1 MAADFVKKLVLLNL
15 GATEDEWAD
24 AVAIDEEA
32 VALDAYSKTGGV
44 ALQSFFSDETP
55 SGSAVF
61 FYFETHADKSKPAER
76 KLRCH
81 SYTIPQSGVD
91 SRAQY
96 FLKLGDAVPV
106 NGSEDQL
113 MDAMQ
118 FGTLTDSLLSN
129 MGTLLRELYVPQ
141 GGGAEQAG
149 DAGGSPRAALEAEDL
164 EAGAAKHEFQRNV
177 VWFESVLSHAM
188 KQVKGDVLLSVPN
201 IDIEDAKAASE
212 DYDVV
217 NQLEVAMESW
227 SKLVATVVEAEN
239 SKRPKTKGPLAEIEF
254 WRQRNAALSALYE
267 QINMPNVQ
275 DILKVLKM
283 ADAQMVATFN
293 YNFGELQ
300 KLYVEAKDNVKF
312 LTTLER
318 HFKNITHGS
327 FTTILDTLPS
337 MMNAIRMVWIISRH
351 YNTDLRP
358 PRRMVPLME
367 RIAYK
372 IAEKVETEVNIKTI
386 LRRSPEQAKKVIKEA
401 QTVLNSWESTYMS
414 VRQRIEESGTHIRWE
429 FDRKRLFELTKYM
442 AHVCGHLFEVATV
455 LDQFHKFLGPE
466 LKAVTGESDGIDQV
480 MERVERLVEPLES
493 VPFNIF
499 DRRYKESWSKVM
511 DNFHDHVEQ
520 IEDMTRSFI
529 EQSFQ
534 KLRSAE
540 GASRESINQQIND
553 RYKDILQQYTKELE
567 AIHGIFDTHRENP
580 PIYKNFPPVAGAVAW
595 ARDLY
600 QRAKKPVLR
609 FKAHEGLLS
618 TEYGEQVKQRYLT
631 FARAV
636 DAYITPLYREW
647 EAHAAGRDGEAQAA
661 HPAAAG
667 KEAKGDAGE
676 GDGEAPAPDAVK
688 GASGRNKSAEVQ
700 DAAAAVPRQPSG
712 CR

>member
-1 MAADFVKKLVLLNL
+1 MAADFIKKLVLLNL

-61 FYFETHADKSKPAER
+61 FYFETHADKGKPAER

-96 FLKLGDAVPV
+96 FLKLGDTVPP

-149 DAGGSPRAALEAEDL
+149 DAGGSPVRAAALEAEDL

-351 YNTDLRP
+351 YNTDLRAPRRRSNPGPSGPRRRERVSDTGGVGAPRPP
-358 PRRMVPLME
+358 PRARTRP
-367 RIAYK
+367 RA
-372 IAEKVETEVNIKTI
+372 AQAWSRSWSASPTRSR
-386 LRRSPEQAKKVIKEA
+386 RRS
-401 QTVLNSWESTYMS
+401 
-414 VRQRIEESGTHIRWE
+414 
-429 FDRKRLFELTKYM
+429 
-442 AHVCGHLFEVATV
+442 
-455 LDQFHKFLGPE
+455 
-466 LKAVTGESDGIDQV
+466 
-480 MERVERLVEPLES
+480 
-493 VPFNIF
+493 
-499 DRRYKESWSKVM
+499 RR
-511 DNFHDHVEQ
+511 
-520 IEDMTRSFI
+520 R
-529 EQSFQ
+529 
-534 KLRSAE
+534 
-540 GASRESINQQIND
+540 
-553 RYKDILQQYTKELE
+553 
-567 AIHGIFDTHRENP
+567 
-580 PIYKNFPPVAGAVAW
+580 
-595 ARDLY
+595 
-600 QRAKKPVLR
+600 
-609 FKAHEGLLS
+609 
-618 TEYGEQVKQRYLT
+618 
-631 FARAV
+631 
-636 DAYITPLYREW
+636 
-647 EAHAAGRDGEAQAA
+647 
-661 HPAAAG
+661 
-667 KEAKGDAGE
+667 
-676 GDGEAPAPDAVK
+676 
-688 GASGRNKSAEVQ
+688 
-700 DAAAAVPRQPSG
+700 
-712 CR
+712 

>member
-1 MAADFVKKLVLLNL
+1 
-15 GATEDEWAD
+15 
-24 AVAIDEEA
+24 
-32 VALDAYSKTGGV
+32 
-44 ALQSFFSDETP
+44 
-55 SGSAVF
+55 
-61 FYFETHADKSKPAER
+61 
-76 KLRCH
+76 
-81 SYTIPQSGVD
+81 
-91 SRAQY
+91 
-96 FLKLGDAVPV
+96 
-106 NGSEDQL
+106 
-113 MDAMQ
+113 
-118 FGTLTDSLLSN
+118 
-129 MGTLLRELYVPQ
+129 
-141 GGGAEQAG
+141 
-149 DAGGSPRAALEAEDL
+149 
-164 EAGAAKHEFQRNV
+164 
-177 VWFESVLSHAM
+177 
-188 KQVKGDVLLSVPN
+188 
-201 IDIEDAKAASE
+201 
-212 DYDVV
+212 
-217 NQLEVAMESW
+217 
-227 SKLVATVVEAEN
+227 
-239 SKRPKTKGPLAEIEF
+239 
-254 WRQRNAALSALYE
+254 
-267 QINMPNVQ
+267 
-275 DILKVLKM
+275 
-283 ADAQMVATFN
+283 
-293 YNFGELQ
+293 
-300 KLYVEAKDNVKF
+300 
-312 LTTLER
+312 
-318 HFKNITHGS
+318 
-327 FTTILDTLPS
+327 
-337 MMNAIRMVWIISRH
+337 
-351 YNTDLRP
+351 
-358 PRRMVPLME
+358 ME

-540 GASRESINQQIND
+540 GAFELVENFRNIQSRESINQQIND

-636 DAYITPLYREW
+636 DAYITSLYREW
-647 EAHAAGRDGEAQAA
+647 EAHVQQVATEKLKQ
-661 HPAAAG
+661 PILAAAG
-667 KEAKGDAGE
+667 KAAEGAAGE

-688 GASGRNKSAEVQ
+688 GASGRNKSAAKFKMPPPPYRVNFVAELSLIIRESKYLDRMGFAIP
-700 DAAAAVPRQPSG
+700 DAALNVTLQEDKYHSYRQNLQLKLRKYDALLASLSPVEGELLVRQLAVLQRVLRTGFTPLNWNSQRIPFFIEACDKALNEFAGVVSQIQKSSTMIDEIVAAIEGTVLAQASMWRDLISLQPRSASAGGGLSRDEIISNAAKDIQSKVPLESLDIGSYDTMIVRSTLYERNGTQTPTPCQVVLLQELERWNLLVIKMAVTLSDLQRAFKGEIGMSDELDSLGVSLFNGFIPDGWKKLMPNTQKPLGSWMVHFIERYAQYDKWIKVGEPAVIWLSG
-712 CR
+712 LGIPESYLTALVQTTCRMLNWPLDKSTMSTKVTSFVDVKEVPGALDSGTYVRGL

>member
-1 MAADFVKKLVLLNL
+1 MAADFIKKLVLLNL

-61 FYFETHADKSKPAER
+61 FYFETHADKGKPAER

-96 FLKLGDAVPV
+96 FLKLGDTVPP

-149 DAGGSPRAALEAEDL
+149 DAGGSPVRAAALEAEDL

-254 WRQRNAALSALYE
+254 WRQRNAALSALGPPGRTKDGCGRAVFSRVTRGAPR
-267 QINMPNVQ
+267 NSNVA
-275 DILKVLKM
+275 DFILLRSTKDSPRTLQT
-283 ADAQMVATFN
+283 ASTRDEIRTGSDATPQR
-293 YNFGELQ
+293 Q
-300 KLYVEAKDNVKF
+300 CQH
-312 LTTLER
+312 TL
-318 HFKNITHGS
+318 
-327 FTTILDTLPS
+327 D
-337 MMNAIRMVWIISRH
+337 
-351 YNTDLRP
+351 D
-358 PRRMVPLME
+358 
-367 RIAYK
+367 
-372 IAEKVETEVNIKTI
+372 
-386 LRRSPEQAKKVIKEA
+386 
-401 QTVLNSWESTYMS
+401 
-414 VRQRIEESGTHIRWE
+414 
-429 FDRKRLFELTKYM
+429 
-442 AHVCGHLFEVATV
+442 
-455 LDQFHKFLGPE
+455 LGPMAP
-466 LKAVTGESDGIDQV
+466 LGPAVLPACSGLYPQ
-480 MERVERLVEPLES
+480 
-493 VPFNIF
+493 
-499 DRRYKESWSKVM
+499 
-511 DNFHDHVEQ
+511 
-520 IEDMTRSFI
+520 
-529 EQSFQ
+529 
-534 KLRSAE
+534 
-540 GASRESINQQIND
+540 
-553 RYKDILQQYTKELE
+553 
-567 AIHGIFDTHRENP
+567 
-580 PIYKNFPPVAGAVAW
+580 
-595 ARDLY
+595 AR
-600 QRAKKPVLR
+600 
-609 FKAHEGLLS
+609 
-618 TEYGEQVKQRYLT
+618 
-631 FARAV
+631 
-636 DAYITPLYREW
+636 
-647 EAHAAGRDGEAQAA
+647 
-661 HPAAAG
+661 
-667 KEAKGDAGE
+667 
-676 GDGEAPAPDAVK
+676 
-688 GASGRNKSAEVQ
+688 
-700 DAAAAVPRQPSG
+700 
-712 CR
+712 